1 MKKGSQWNESE
12 ILMKMFDTGDG
23 GMTAEEIAK
32 EFFPREAF
40 DDWEKEKKAKK
51 EAGMKYPQGGPV
63 AAIRSVYKTGNG
75 GWASKN
81 AATDPKYAEFRKFL
95 DDLGHPKL
103 DENGKGFPFE
113 KGDARGMYKPVE
125 LPADFKGIDLFGS
138 SALKVHAAKSAAFGA
153 HGDKGVMKAQIT
165 LDEFF
170 DTKHGK
176 KGYKVNIPK
185 GMKKLFSDNDKI
197 SFTIESSTIPLD
209 TSEDELKKSGG
220 RLKFADPSFD
230 KTFRNY
236 LEHQKIKKTE
246 QTQVV
251 KEGRAMEAAVFDY
264 INKMTDDVQEDGR
277 RWDFTKAN
285 TVTMQG
291 LANFVGLSGKD
302 YERIDAKRTTNSHG
316 VKVSLARKYIE
327 GTQAGHDQLAAQMK
341 AYSGNDK
348 NVVTKLME
356 VMTGKMVSEQ
366 HMEEALAADF
376 QKKRSQRGTKSF
388 GGFVPNFAT
397 KILDKDQLAEAM
409 GLPLGNREVKKVFE
423 AIVNQAAQR
432 GQISETIVGTA
443 GIGKPPEAIKR
454 AGGKNFITDPT
465 SLDPSDSLVVVR
477 AAHTVVDSPEFS
489 KAGKITFLKGA
500 REVVQGMREKRSA
513 EIKAGTSDTGFG
525 RDAGQ
530 KFGSTSGVV
539 TEAILADKYQSLIH
553 I

>member
-1 MKKGSQWNESE
+1 
-12 ILMKMFDTGDG
+12 
-23 GMTAEEIAK
+23 
-32 EFFPREAF
+32 
-40 DDWEKEKKAKK
+40 
-51 EAGMKYPQGGPV
+51 
-63 AAIRSVYKTGNG
+63 
-75 GWASKN
+75 
-81 AATDPKYAEFRKFL
+81 
-95 DDLGHPKL
+95 
-103 DENGKGFPFE
+103 
-113 KGDARGMYKPVE
+113 
-125 LPADFKGIDLFGS
+125 
-138 SALKVHAAKSAAFGA
+138 
-153 HGDKGVMKAQIT
+153 
-165 LDEFF
+165 
-170 DTKHGK
+170 
-176 KGYKVNIPK
+176 
-185 GMKKLFSDNDKI
+185 
-197 SFTIESSTIPLD
+197 
-209 TSEDELKKSGG
+209 
-220 RLKFADPSFD
+220 
-230 KTFRNY
+230 
-236 LEHQKIKKTE
+236 
-246 QTQVV
+246 
-251 KEGRAMEAAVFDY
+251 MEAAVFDY

-443 GIGKPPEAIKR
+443 GIGKTTEAIKR

-465 SLDPSDSLVVVR
+465 NLDPSDSLVVVR

-539 TEAILADKYQSLIH
+539 TEAILADKYASKLSVCERQADMSLKLSLIH
-553 I
+553 N